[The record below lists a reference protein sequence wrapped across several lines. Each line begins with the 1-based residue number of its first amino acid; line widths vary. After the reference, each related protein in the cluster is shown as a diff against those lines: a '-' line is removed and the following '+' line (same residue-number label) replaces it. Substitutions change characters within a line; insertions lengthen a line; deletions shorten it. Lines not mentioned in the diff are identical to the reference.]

1 MRGVIAGFGKIAMG
15 HMGGYAN
22 TDELVIVAVVD
33 ISPERRLVAEREF
46 GLRAYASFD
55 EMLDRESPDFL
66 DICSPPNTHRQYI
79 RQALASGIHVLC
91 EKPVFL
97 AEDDGYG
104 WLLGDLMKARSVLY
118 PSHNYKFA
126 PILSLMQ
133 KVVREPDFGDVICA
147 HFRTLRSQ
155 HATGVSEWNPH
166 WRRDRS
172 ISGGGILRD
181 HGPHSIYLA
190 TNLTGRKP
198 VAVSCLTGNLRRD
211 QYDDTEDTA
220 LLTIQCE
227 DGVQV
232 VLDMSWTASFRN
244 SYYSVMGSSGG
255 LVVENDNISYSLH
268 GNMVRRVLHSDFDDP
283 SHQAWFHPMFLDFA
297 DMIRRPERQAELIR
311 EALMTSV
318 VIDSAYVSADEGGR
332 WIKVEVPAVKLPSA
346 PV

>member
-1 MRGVIAGFGKIAMG
+1 
-15 HMGGYAN
+15 
-22 TDELVIVAVVD
+22 
-33 ISPERRLVAEREF
+33 
-46 GLRAYASFD
+46 
-55 EMLDRESPDFL
+55 MLNQESPDFL
-66 DICSPPNTHRQYI
+66 DICSPPNTHREYI
-79 RQALASGIHVLC
+79 QQALANGMHALC
-91 EKPVFL
+91 EKPAFL
-97 AEDDGYG
+97 AEDGGYR
-104 WLLGDLMKARSVLY
+104 WLLGDLMTARSILY

-133 KVVREPDFGDVICA
+133 EVVREPDFGDVMSA

-166 WRRDRS
+166 WRRDPS

-190 TNLTGRKP
+190 TNLTGHEP

-232 VLDMSWTASFRN
+232 VINMSWAASFRN

-255 LVVENDNISYSLH
+255 IVVENDNIWYSLH
-268 GNMVRRVLHSDFDDP
+268 GNTVRRVLQSDFDDP
-283 SHQAWFHPMFLDFA
+283 SHQAWFHRMFLDFT
-297 DMIRRPERQAELIR
+297 DMVKRPERQAELIR
-311 EALMTSV
+311 EALMTSL
-318 VIDSAYVSADEGGR
+318 VIDSAYLSADAGGR
-332 WIKVEVPAVKLPSA
+332 WIKVEVPPVKLVSTPA
-346 PV
+346 